1 MLRIV
6 VLVLVLASVAWA
18 QTSTG
23 QITGTV
29 FDPTGAVVPG
39 ATVRISGSETGE
51 LVRTLETGAQGSF
64 TAPLLRPGSYTI
76 DVSKTGFKRFL
87 RSDVAL
93 RVDEVLTLRLSLEPG
108 AVSESI
114 TITAQAELLEEKT
127 HSVGQVVDERTLQQ
141 LPLNGRNYLQLGNLT
156 AGAVPNTRSRD
167 RSFSAYGNRGLQN
180 AFLLDGARNQNYLR
194 GLDNRQRD
202 AMRPSLEAISEFKVQ
217 TSNFSA
223 EYGASAGA
231 VVNVVT
237 KGGTNEIHG
246 SAFEFLRNSAFDARD
261 FFSPHD
267 TPRPLYIQHQ
277 FGGALGGPL
286 VKNRAWWHGAFQRTH
301 ISEDETF
308 TPTVPLP
315 AQREG
320 NFGST
325 PVYDPDTTRPNPSGA
340 GFIRDQFPN
349 NVIPASRFDRT
360 GKRIAD
366 LYPAPNLPGAGRNF
380 HNGPVQATRVNNATF
395 RGDIRLT
402 DNDSMFGRFSF
413 DQGKYDRRPQLPEPA
428 NTGTLR
434 TTPAKSV
441 GYGYTRTFTPTLIN
455 ELRFAWNRVGVDQDG
470 TVPRDEIIPGALSPD
485 VTSSIP
491 TFSITGFSGI
501 GAQPPGFGNIPLT
514 KTSGVWNVSNN
525 VSNISGK
532 HTRKFGFD
540 YQLLRVRTSAT
551 LQGRGSFN
559 FTGVFTQNPQ
569 GRPRTGSPLAD
580 LLLGLPNT
588 LTIGTRSV
596 SEESAHNYYWYFQ
609 DDWAVT
615 PTLTF
620 NLGLRYELTR
630 PFVESENRFANLVL
644 DGGDPLYGA
653 YLLAGDPRRPRSLLD
668 TDLNNFAPRFGF
680 AWRTPLPGFVV
691 RGGYGIFYGQDEGLG
706 VTVRMTNNPPFV
718 GFGGFTVTSDQ
729 LRPASTI
736 RLSAGLPPRP
746 APAPVSE
753 FRLDPRATAQ
763 LRSWPQRYTVPYIQ
777 QWTLSLQ
784 KELPGSMLWEINYV
798 GNRGIKLWGAYQGNQ
813 PLPGPGAVNDRRP
826 LAALTRAAITRMEPW
841 VTSTYHGLST
851 RLEKRFSRFIR
862 RRLGAG
868 HAQSPR

>member
-434 TTPAKSV
+434 TTPA
-441 GYGYTRTFTPTLIN
+441 R
-455 ELRFAWNRVGVDQDG
+455 A
-470 TVPRDEIIPGALSPD
+470 
-485 VTSSIP
+485 
-491 TFSITGFSGI
+491 
-501 GAQPPGFGNIPLT
+501 
-514 KTSGVWNVSNN
+514 
-525 VSNISGK
+525 
-532 HTRKFGFD
+532 
-540 YQLLRVRTSAT
+540 SAT
-551 LQGRGSFN
+551 ATRARSLQRSSTSCASPGTASASI
-559 FTGVFTQNPQ
+559 
-569 GRPRTGSPLAD
+569 RTARFP
-580 LLLGLPNT
+580 
-588 LTIGTRSV
+588 GTRLFPARSRPT
-596 SEESAHNYYWYFQ
+596 SPAASPPSA
-609 DDWAVT
+609 
-615 PTLTF
+615 
-620 NLGLRYELTR
+620 
-630 PFVESENRFANLVL
+630 S
-644 DGGDPLYGA
+644 
-653 YLLAGDPRRPRSLLD
+653 
-668 TDLNNFAPRFGF
+668 
-680 AWRTPLPGFVV
+680 
-691 RGGYGIFYGQDEGLG
+691 
-706 VTVRMTNNPPFV
+706 
-718 GFGGFTVTSDQ
+718 
-729 LRPASTI
+729 
-736 RLSAGLPPRP
+736 
-746 APAPVSE
+746 PVSAASA
-753 FRLDPRATAQ
+753 RSHRA
-763 LRSWPQRYTVPYIQ
+763 S
-777 QWTLSLQ
+777 
-784 KELPGSMLWEINYV
+784 
-798 GNRGIKLWGAYQGNQ
+798 
-813 PLPGPGAVNDRRP
+813 
-826 LAALTRAAITRMEPW
+826 AI
-841 VTSTYHGLST
+841 
-851 RLEKRFSRFIR
+851 SR
-862 RRLGAG
+862 
-868 HAQSPR
+868 